1 MVAGSYNRREVTS
14 RRVRYEID
22 TPVEGKTLGV
32 VLANVT
38 RELGD
43 RAHYD
48 DAFRLIGEEER
59 VVIEFDTELTGG
71 PLLKEGDEVPV
82 QYGGGVADRR
92 VGRLVRGAD
101 GGLEVF
107 VHND

>member
-32 VLANVT
+32 VLANVH

-43 RAHYD
+43 RVQYD
-48 DAFRLIGEEER
+48 DAYRLIGEDGR
-59 VVIEFDTELTGG
+59 VVIEFDIELTGG
-71 PLLKEGDEVPV
+71 PLLEEGDEVVV
-82 QYGGGVADRR
+82 QVSGDPLGRR
-92 VGRLVRGAD
+92 MGRVIRRD
-101 GGLEVF
+101 DVLEVF
-107 VHND
+107 VRND